1 MMSILKS
8 YISFGTEYLNT
19 LRRLKTHWYWFEIL
33 NKLFTT
39 EISWGLFWLGQ
50 VHPLCLSHPDGDSSC
65 VIPSREYWH
74 FTGDTWR
81 RVTGDPE
88 MKGAE
93 GEIRRGLRYRLQGDC
108 SYWGGGINM
117 SDVRVSHCVPVPV
130 TSRCSLS
137 LGSSV
142 PASLLV
148 TRSQPEPGPES
159 RLSALTG
166 GCLLRLRVS
175 QKQTRSGGE
184 QSSLTSPVQQNI
196 SREQKM
202 MEKNYF
208 NSENN
213 LLKNILSVQ

>member
-1 MMSILKS
+1 
-8 YISFGTEYLNT
+8 
-19 LRRLKTHWYWFEIL
+19 
-33 NKLFTT
+33 
-39 EISWGLFWLGQ
+39 
-50 VHPLCLSHPDGDSSC
+50 
-65 VIPSREYWH
+65 
-74 FTGDTWR
+74 
-81 RVTGDPE
+81 
-88 MKGAE
+88 
-93 GEIRRGLRYRLQGDC
+93 
-108 SYWGGGINM
+108 M

-184 QSSLTSPVQQNI
+184 QSSLTSPVHQNI

-202 MEKNYF
+202 MKKTTLIAKIISSDTFYRCNKIF
-208 NSENN
+208 LSALIKFPLKPSASMMCLWGWGQGGAGGI
-213 LLKNILSVQ
+213 LLPPLPSFISISQRRVV